1 MHKLSKS
8 FHKIV
13 LPLLFA
19 SSVFFVMLF
28 SMLLSLTAF
37 LLLANIGFVNVNEGY
52 LPIFIFSII
61 SIILGTIIAML
72 FSRIPLRPLRNIMNA
87 IDKIANGN
95 FDVHLNLKGTE
106 EFQQLSTKF
115 NNMAKELRSVE
126 MLRNDFVNNFSHE
139 FKTPI
144 VSIRGF
150 AKILKMN
157 HLTLE
162 ERDKY
167 LNIIIEESERL
178 ADLSINVLNL
188 SKIEQQT
195 ILAEKEQFNLT
206 EQIRLII
213 IMLENKWEKK
223 NIYISIDD
231 KEVYIYANK
240 EMLKQVWINLLDNA
254 IKFSPENGEINIEI
268 QQTKKQISVSIS
280 NQGNPIPTEIAAHIF
295 DKFYQGDTSHTTR
308 GYGLG
313 LTIAKKIIELHNG
326 FISVSSI
333 DEEKVVFH
341 VSLCRD

>member
-1 MHKLSKS
+1 
-8 FHKIV
+8 
-13 LPLLFA
+13 
-19 SSVFFVMLF
+19 
-28 SMLLSLTAF
+28 
-37 LLLANIGFVNVNEGY
+37 
-52 LPIFIFSII
+52 
-61 SIILGTIIAML
+61 
-72 FSRIPLRPLRNIMNA
+72 
-87 IDKIANGN
+87 
-95 FDVHLNLKGTE
+95 
-106 EFQQLSTKF
+106 
-115 NNMAKELRSVE
+115 MAKELRSVE

-178 ADLSINVLNL
+178 ADLSTNVLNL
-188 SKIEQQT
+188 SKIE
-195 ILAEKEQFNLT
+195 
-206 EQIRLII
+206 
-213 IMLENKWEKK
+213 
-223 NIYISIDD
+223 
-231 KEVYIYANK
+231 
-240 EMLKQVWINLLDNA
+240 
-254 IKFSPENGEINIEI
+254 

-341 VSLCRD
+341 VSLDKW